1 MARTTLATEMLWR
14 SLREQRLVLS
24 TDFWSLLNK
33 CFLNVLSDI
42 QQTVESCPEAV
53 PAPVAGRIV
62 IQIEKMIVLFRQIK
76 TSLNPAGSSAND
88 IVIPS
93 DVRALMAHY
102 LGNDLQRMLWV
113 ADEGGSDSRAIILE
127 CARDIKAFFV
137 RLRAE
142 TGESAS

>member
-1 MARTTLATEMLWR
+1 MAKTTLATEMLWR
-14 SLREQRLVLS
+14 SLREQRLVLP

-33 CFLNVLSDI
+33 CFLSVLSDI
-42 QQTVESCPEAV
+42 QQTVESCPDTV
-53 PAPVAGRIV
+53 PAPVSGRIV
-62 IQIEKMIVLFRQIK
+62 IQIEKMIVLFRQMK
-76 TSLNPAGSSAND
+76 TSLNPAGSSSSD

-93 DVRALMAHY
+93 DVRSLMAHY

-127 CARDIKAFFV
+127 CAGDIKAFFI

-142 TGESAS
+142 TGEPAS